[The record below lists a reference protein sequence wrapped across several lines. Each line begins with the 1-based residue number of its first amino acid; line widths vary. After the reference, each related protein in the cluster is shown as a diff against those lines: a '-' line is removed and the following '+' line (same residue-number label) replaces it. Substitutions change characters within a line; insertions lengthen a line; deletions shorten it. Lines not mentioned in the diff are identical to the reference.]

1 MTGYEDNEPLRLT
14 NIKPNLA
21 KLKIVKE
28 AELRKGGILGYGA
41 FGTVYKGVWVP
52 EGENVK
58 IPVAVKVLNEGTS
71 EGTNNEILEEA
82 HIMASVDHPNL
93 LQLLALSMKSEM
105 MLVTQLMPLGSLLEY
120 VRNNKDKIG
129 SKPLLN
135 WCTQIARGMTY
146 LEEKRLV
153 HRDLAARNV
162 LVQNPN
168 CVKITDFGLAKILD
182 INVDEYK
189 ATGGKMPIKW
199 LALECI
205 QHRVFNHKSDVWAFG
220 VTVWELLT
228 YGARPYEHT
237 PAREVPDLLEKGER
251 LPQPAICT
259 IDLYMILVKCWQVNA
274 DSRPV
279 FKELAEQF
287 AKMSRDPARYLVV
300 AGDKLMRLP
309 SYTTQDEK
317 ELIRN
322 LAANMGG
329 SEAVIVADEYLNPGR
344 IPSNHTLNTPVDTPC
359 LPSTPTQKFF
369 PHSMPPPSYHD
380 SMVHINNGI
389 QQNLHQNG
397 LPISMNAMQP
407 HTSQSTSLY
416 NRHSR
421 YGGSST
427 GINDGFSTLGTRSL
441 RHPSNFFSTSCDP
454 LKLLE
459 DDVLDNGMA
468 SLQDGN
474 TFHNENSS
482 QGHRLHTAHGQA
494 LGGSVLSGFQISGNP
509 NHPRPPVTVAGL
521 KLDLPLDDEDYLMPS
536 PQSPMFQQSTGGS
549 STNRTTGNVTTG
561 SRTSPPNAYMD
572 LISDFPLNGVNPNG
586 PLSSAASIKSSANM
600 FQYPPPQELFLT
612 DAPSNYGRMPE
623 YLAKGARGNSGN
635 IQTGTSSQGH
645 QIGGF
650 FSMDNP
656 EYILNEQ
663 QRNHTRVPHTGNY
676 HTLGIPFVNSNSP
689 SSHSQGPSSIQSVHS
704 HTNSLSGAVNGSSN
718 INPSSLSS
726 NASSNSGAT
735 GNGKV
740 QKPSYN
746 LHNGNYQ
753 SAPISGLNGAVIKS
767 PIHTSRGL
775 PNHGLIL
782 DKSKQQR
789 GEVLSSDLSD
799 EHEYYN
805 DYELRLKRD
814 MQPLQKVSQTKAA
827 SLVSGGGGNTVTT
840 ISVNHPNSN
849 TPGGG
854 SSAGNS
860 VRTTSVSSSNGSNS
874 NVSSSVIN
882 NNIKNTHHMQNG
894 SAKLC
899 PPGSVQ
905 PSSQQHMPPLQP
917 VSKHETTV

>member
-28 AELRKGGILGYGA
+28 AELRRGGILGHGA

-52 EGENVK
+52 DDSEVPVK
-58 IPVAVKVLNEGTS
+58 IPVAVKVLQEGT
-71 EGTNNEILEEA
+71 GTTANNEILEEA

-93 LQLLALSMKSEM
+93 LQLLALCMTSQM
-105 MLVTQLMPLGSLLEY
+105 MLVTQLMPLGCLLDY

-162 LVQNPN
+162 LVQTPN

-182 INVDEYK
+182 SNVDEYK

-205 QHRVFNHKSDVWAFG
+205 QHRVFTHKSDVWAFG

-228 YGARPYEHT
+228 YGARPYENT

-259 IDLYMILVKCWQVNA
+259 IDLYMILVKCWQVNS
-274 DSRPV
+274 DSRPE

-287 AKMSRDPARYLVV
+287 AKMARDPARFLVV

-309 SYTTQDEK
+309 SYTTQDER

-322 LAANMGG
+322 LADNMGG
-329 SEAVIVADEYLNPGR
+329 SETVIVADEYLNPGR
-344 IPSNHTLNTPVDTPC
+344 IPSNQTLNTPVDTPC

-369 PHSMPPPSYHD
+369 PHNMPPPSYHD

-389 QQNLHQNG
+389 QPQHLNQNG
-397 LPISMNAMQP
+397 LPVSVSTMQP
-407 HTSQSTSLY
+407 QNTQTASLY

-421 YGGSST
+421 YGGSTT
-427 GINDGFSTLGTRSL
+427 GINNGFSTLGTRSL
-441 RHPSNFFSTSCDP
+441 RHTSNFFSTSCDP

-459 DDVLDNGMA
+459 DDVCDNGISSMP
-468 SLQDGN
+468 DGS
-474 TFHNENSS
+474 TYHNDNNS
-482 QGHRLHTAHGQA
+482 QGHRLHMAPGQTI
-494 LGGSVLSGFQISGNP
+494 GGSTISGLYSGNP

-521 KLDLPLDDEDYLMPS
+521 KLDLPLDDEDYLIPS
-536 PQSPMFQQSTGGS
+536 PQSPMFQQSNGGS
-549 STNRTTGNVTTG
+549 TSNRTNGIATTG
-561 SRTSPPNAYMD
+561 SRRSPPANAYMD
-572 LISDFPLNGVNPNG
+572 LISDLPSNRTNPNG
-586 PLSSAASIKSSANM
+586 PLSSAASVKSSSANM
-600 FQYPPPQELFLT
+600 FQYPPPQDFFLT
-612 DAPSNYGRMPE
+612 DAPSNYGRVPDFMPN
-623 YLAKGARGNSGN
+623 GGRVNTGNAPTGGN
-635 IQTGTSSQGH
+635 PPLGH
-645 QIGGF
+645 QMGGF

-656 EYILNEQ
+656 EYILDEQ
-663 QRNHTRVPHTGNY
+663 QRNANRVPNTGNY
-676 HTLGIPFVNSNSP
+676 HTLGIPLVNSNSP
-689 SSHSQGPSSIQSVHS
+689 SSHSQGPSSIHSVHS
-704 HTNSLSGAVNGSSN
+704 HTNSMSGAVNGSSN
-718 INPSSLSS
+718 MNPSSLSS
-726 NASSNSGAT
+726 NGSSNGIPKT
-735 GNGKV
+735 
-740 QKPSYN
+740 SYN
-746 LHNGNYQ
+746 LHNSNYQ

-767 PIHTSRGL
+767 PMHALRGSA
-775 PNHGLIL
+775 PNQALIY
-782 DKSKQQR
+782 DKSKQHR
-789 GEVLSSDLSD
+789 GETLSSDLSD

-805 DYELRLKRD
+805 DYELRLKRE
-814 MQPLQKVSQTKAA
+814 MQPLQQTSQNKSSNIINA
-827 SLVSGGGGNTVTT
+827 GGNSVTT
-840 ISVNHPNSN
+840 ISVNLPNSN

-860 VRTTSVSSSNGSNS
+860 GRTTSVSSSNGSNS
-874 NVSSSVIN
+874 SVPANVIN
-882 NNIKNTHHMQNG
+882 NNNGTHHLQNG
-894 SAKLC
+894 NVKQ
-899 PPGSVQ
+899 GSQ
-905 PSSQQHMPPLQP
+905 NIPPLQP